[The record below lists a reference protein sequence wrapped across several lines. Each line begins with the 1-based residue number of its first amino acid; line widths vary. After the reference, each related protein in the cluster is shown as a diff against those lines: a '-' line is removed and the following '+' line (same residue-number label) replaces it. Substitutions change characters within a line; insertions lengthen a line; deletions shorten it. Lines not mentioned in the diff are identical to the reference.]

1 MKALKKMKRRAG
13 TVVDSVRAAFL
24 VISNPRLSIGERVKI
39 CRGFRPSRIYPTS
52 IGPFSFVGFG
62 FYSSVPIEIGSKVM
76 IAPRVS
82 IVGGDHDLLFSPDRC
97 MIDAPRPSARKV
109 VVEEGSWIGC
119 GAVILHGVV
128 IGKGAVIGAGSVVTK
143 NVGPCEVVAGNP
155 ARLIYSRLPVNG

>member
-1 MKALKKMKRRAG
+1 
-13 TVVDSVRAAFL
+13 
-24 VISNPRLSIGERVKI
+24 
-39 CRGFRPSRIYPTS
+39 
-52 IGPFSFVGFG
+52 
-62 FYSSVPIEIGSKVM
+62 M